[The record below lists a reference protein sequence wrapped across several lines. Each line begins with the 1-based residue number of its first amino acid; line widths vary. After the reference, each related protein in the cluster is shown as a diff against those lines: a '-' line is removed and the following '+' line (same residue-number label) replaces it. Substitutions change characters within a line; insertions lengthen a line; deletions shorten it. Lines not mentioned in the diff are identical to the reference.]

1 MAEDSYASD
10 QEMPYSV
17 EELENLQQ
25 IFALFDRD
33 RSGRIDIADVQEIMK
48 QLNRNPEEG
57 RRYSAA
63 ALLRDAEIEDEGRL
77 SFEEFV
83 KLLAQVEQTLAADDK
98 DAPDHSASALGENPM
113 IRLGEDAAPD
123 GKVVDFLR

>member
-1 MAEDSYASD
+1 MAEDSYTD
-10 QEMPYSV
+10 DHGMQYSS

-33 RSGRIDIADVQEIMK
+33 RSGRIDITDVQEIMK
-48 QLNRNPEEG
+48 QLDRDPEEG
-57 RRYSAA
+57 SPYAA
-63 ALLRDAEIEDEGRL
+63 KLLLRNADVNDRGRL

-83 KLLAQVEQTLAADDK
+83 KLLAQVEQTLAADDN
-98 DAPDHSASALGENPM
+98 DAADLSASAIGENPM
-113 IRLGEDAAPD
+113 IGGIEEASPD

>member
-1 MAEDSYASD
+1 MAEDSYAEE
-10 QEMPYSV
+10 QEVPYSV

-57 RRYSAA
+57 RR
-63 ALLRDAEIEDEGRL
+63 
-77 SFEEFV
+77 
-83 KLLAQVEQTLAADDK
+83 
-98 DAPDHSASALGENPM
+98 
-113 IRLGEDAAPD
+113 
-123 GKVVDFLR
+123 